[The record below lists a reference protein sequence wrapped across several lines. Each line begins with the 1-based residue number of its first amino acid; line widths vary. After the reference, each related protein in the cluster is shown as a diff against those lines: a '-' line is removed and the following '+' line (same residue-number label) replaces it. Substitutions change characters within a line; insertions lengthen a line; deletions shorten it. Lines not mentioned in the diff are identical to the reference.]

1 MAAAGA
7 GRRRGDNND
16 ERKIGKNA
24 ADFGGIGH
32 FIVDDCFCAGGAAA
46 PAGSDAGS
54 ANACAG
60 AQIQLT
66 VSGGQGNEWTKVQW
80 LDAAANQWRNVDGW
94 GGSVDGNGRVLWWVE
109 EENLGRGPFR
119 WQVFDEEGGSLLE
132 TSGRFFLPDRAGDL
146 LEVTV
151 SLAP

>member
-1 MAAAGA
+1 MMKEKSGKMLLILGGLGILLLMTAFAPAALPPRPEATPVPPTPTPAAAGA
-7 GRRRGDNND
+7 
-16 ERKIGKNA
+16 
-24 ADFGGIGH
+24 
-32 FIVDDCFCAGGAAA
+32 
-46 PAGSDAGS
+46 
-54 ANACAG
+54 
-60 AQIQLT
+60 QIELA

-94 GGSVDGNGRVLWWVE
+94 GGSVDGNGRVLWWVG

-119 WQVFDEEGGSLLE
+119 WQVFDEEGGDLLA
-132 TSGRFFLPDRAGDL
+132 TSGRFFLPGRAGDL